1 MLFEFVQYYSG
12 NFELGCL
19 GMPPRLLRPPGPP
32 PRLPTGIPLPG
43 IPLPTSIN
51 PIASG
56 PTSLSSIPIPAGP
69 SAPLTSNPN
78 VLSAAPQLI
87 NRARAEG
94 AAAEGKKQHGATI
107 EAKPQIRYVCLRSN
121 FLHMHTAA
129 IWYQSLLVLN

>member
-1 MLFEFVQYYSG
+1 MIYFLVIFKIFDNIRYVNYEF
-12 NFELGCL
+12 GCL

-32 PRLPTGIPLPG
+32 PRLPAGIPLPG
-43 IPLPTSIN
+43 LPLPASTN

-56 PTSLSSIPIPAGP
+56 PTSLSSIPIPPGP

-107 EAKPQIRYVCLRSN
+107 EAKPQIRYVFKVIISYITYL
-121 FLHMHTAA
+121 
-129 IWYQSLLVLN
+129 